1 MKSKRARLDRFLSQ
15 HLGINKKDTRLLVA
29 QGRVQ
34 LDHHTATSV
43 QQLVDEYT
51 HVSYD
56 GRTLQNN
63 TPCYIQLNKPKG
75 VVSATKDPQ
84 HTTVVDLLPK
94 NTPDNIHIVG
104 RLDFNSTGLVLLTND
119 GRWSRQLM
127 EPNNHIKKYYRV
139 TLDKPVTPDVIA
151 AFEQGIYFPF
161 EQLTTRPA
169 TVTAIN
175 TSDLKTGEHAA
186 EVILQEGR
194 YHQIKR
200 MFGHF
205 QITVLTLHRFAVGG
219 LMLDVALG
227 EGESRNLREEEIVG
241 VMDNSN
247 VI

>member
-15 HLGINKKDTRLLVA
+15 QLGINKKDTRLFIA

-34 LDHHTATSV
+34 LDHQTANSV

-56 GRTLQNN
+56 GKVLQNK

-75 VVSATKDPQ
+75 VVSATKDSE
-84 HTTVVDLLPK
+84 HTTVVDLLP
-94 NTPDNIHIVG
+94 NDTPSNVHIVG

-119 GRWSRQLM
+119 GRWSRDLM
-127 EPNNHIKKYYRV
+127 EPNRHVAKRYRV
-139 TLDKPVTPDVIA
+139 TLDKPVTPEVIE
-151 AFEQGIYFPF
+151 AFQQGMYFAF

-169 TVTAIN
+169 TLIPAP
-175 TSDLKTGEHAA
+175 SEQEQGQYSA

-205 QITVLTLHRFAVGG
+205 DITVLTLHRFAVGG
-219 LMLDVALG
+219 LILDEHLA
-227 EGESRNLREEEIVG
+227 EGQSRHLQSSEVTAILTPH
-241 VMDNSN
+241 
-247 VI
+247 